1 MMACG
6 SLPRRRARLGR
17 ACAGVSHVGVA
28 LDRGEVTV
36 HGERVGY
43 SAVRGAIVEAGYELL
58 V

>member
-1 MMACG
+1 
-6 SLPRRRARLGR
+6 
-17 ACAGVSHVGVA
+17 VSHVGVA